1 MILGRFCG
9 DPQQRAA
16 LKTAKKRRSKLHPNE
31 ADVSLAARA
40 FHSVVLSLDA
50 KPGPIKD
57 ACQQGGMVVFLT
69 DFDKSGLSLGDFIL
83 KSLAP
88 AQIAEAQRLASV
100 WAAPTPRRRPAS

>member
-83 KSLAP
+83 KRSCK
-88 AQIAEAQRLASV
+88 
-100 WAAPTPRRRPAS
+100 RRARHP